1 MKNLITIILISF
13 FLAFQANAQAEK
25 TLVKSVDLN
34 GNIAVAAVFA
44 GNTVVN
50 EWDKDFVRVTTRI
63 ELTNSNSSILERLV
77 SAGRYEVKVDE
88 KNGEILLSMP
98 KVLKPVNLQGN
109 NLIEKFSYEVM
120 IPKRTSIRIE
130 QPVSEGI

>member
-34 GNIAVAAVFA
+34 GNIAVAAVFS

-88 KNGEILLSMP
+88 KNGEVLLSMP

>member
-34 GNIAVAAVFA
+34 GNIAVAAVFS

-88 KNGEILLSMP
+88 KNGEVLLSMP

-109 NLIEKFSYEVM
+109 NLIEKFSCEVM